1 MPEGI
6 KYRALSEVV
15 YQNIRESIIN
25 CRYKSGQRLLLK
37 KISDEMEVSITPVR
51 EALKKLEKDGLV
63 ELAPNNGAMVI
74 DLGLRDIIELYDLR
88 RQLECLAIE
97 LLGDN
102 INKKLIEKLGE
113 ICDKDEDC
121 LREDNLNLHVKYN
134 NEFHELLIKS
144 AQNKRLVK
152 FYNEISGQLSIL
164 AGKTAKI
171 PGWAKKSLTE
181 HIEIV
186 KALDKKN
193 TELAKKIIFNHIQGT
208 KEDILKKAKDVLK
221 NREIDF
227 DIKIEKII

>member
-1 MPEGI
+1 MLGGSN
-6 KYRALSEVV
+6 YHALSEVI

-37 KISDEMEVSITPVR
+37 KISDEMGVSITPVR
-51 EALKKLEKDGLV
+51 ESLKKLEKDGLV
-63 ELAPNNGAMVI
+63 KLVPNNGAMVI
-74 DLGLRDIIELYDLR
+74 DLGIRDVIELYDLR

-97 LLGDN
+97 LLADN
-102 INKKLIEKLGE
+102 ISKKLIDKLGD
-113 ICDKDEDC
+113 ICDKDENC
-121 LREDNLNLHVKYN
+121 LREDNLNLHVEYN
-134 NEFHELLIKS
+134 NKFHELLIKS
-144 AQNKRLVK
+144 AQSKRLVK

-171 PGWAKKSLTE
+171 PGQAKKSLTE

-208 KEDILKKAKDVLK
+208 KEDILKKVKDVLK
-221 NREIDF
+221 KREIDLN
-227 DIKIEKII
+227 IKIDKII